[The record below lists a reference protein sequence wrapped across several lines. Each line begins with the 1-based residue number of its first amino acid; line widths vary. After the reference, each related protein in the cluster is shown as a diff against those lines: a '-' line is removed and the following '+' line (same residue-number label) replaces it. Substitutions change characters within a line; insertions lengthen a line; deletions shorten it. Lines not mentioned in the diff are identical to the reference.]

1 MSLRCLMI
9 ALLCSTFTVAAT
21 AEKNLKLNKEASK
34 IGFVGS
40 KPEGTHEGGFKTFDV
55 KATADFEAP
64 ENSTLEIMI
73 DTTSLWSDN
82 DKLTN
87 HLKNPDFFDVRKYPK
102 ATFKSSKIIHSEEEG
117 KATIVG
123 TMKMLDKEV
132 EVKIPATVTVGEDKV
147 TLVADFKI
155 DRTKWG
161 MSYGKGKIDDEV
173 AIKANLVF
181 TR

>member
-1 MSLRCLMI
+1 MSLRYLAI
-9 ALLCSTFTVAAT
+9 TLLCCTLTTSANAADS
-21 AEKNLKLNKEASK
+21 LKLNKEDSK

-40 KPEGTHEGGFKTFDV
+40 KAEGTHEGGFKTFD
-55 KATADFEAP
+55 ATAVADFESP
-64 ENSTLEIMI
+64 DNSKLDITI

-102 ATFKSSKIIHSEEEG
+102 ATFKTTKIVHTEEEG

-123 TMKMLDKEV
+123 VLKMLDKEV
-132 EVKIPATVTVGEDKV
+132 EVKIPATVSVTDDKV
-147 TLVADFKI
+147 TLVANFKI

-161 MSYGKGKIDDEV
+161 MTYGKGMIHDEV

-181 TR
+181 AR